1 MINLLQGRRLVDLS
15 VTLDNNPWTDPP
27 PLLPSIE
34 YQDHQQGWPEM
45 AAMFPGLEKAQMPG
59 EEAWASERLT
69 VTPHNG
75 THMDAPWHY
84 SSTTNGGE
92 PAFGIDELPLEW
104 CLRPGVRLD
113 FRHVAD
119 GAILQPEDLQRE
131 LARIDYCLSPLD
143 IVLINTA
150 AGARYGQPDYLQRG
164 CGIGRAATLWLLEQG
179 VRVVGTVPWS
189 WDAPFHFTRERFQAS
204 GDAGLIWEGHKAG
217 REIAY
222 GQMEKLSNLEQLPD
236 HGFWVSCFPY
246 KIRRGSA
253 GFIRAVA
260 IVDA

>member
-27 PLLPSIE
+27 PLLPNIE
-34 YQDHQQGWPEM
+34 YQDHLQGWPEM
-45 AAMFPGLEKAQMPG
+45 AAMFPGLEKSQMPG

-119 GAILQPEDLQRE
+119 GAILQPEDRQRE
-131 LARIDYCLSPLD
+131 LA
-143 IVLINTA
+143 
-150 AGARYGQPDYLQRG
+150 
-164 CGIGRAATLWLLEQG
+164 
-179 VRVVGTVPWS
+179 
-189 WDAPFHFTRERFQAS
+189 
-204 GDAGLIWEGHKAG
+204 
-217 REIAY
+217 IACRR
-222 GQMEKLSNLEQLPD
+222 
-236 HGFWVSCFPY
+236 WISC
-246 KIRRGSA
+246 
-253 GFIRAVA
+253 
-260 IVDA
+260 

>member
-1 MINLLQGRRLVDLS
+1 M
-15 VTLDNNPWTDPP
+15 
-27 PLLPSIE
+27 
-34 YQDHQQGWPEM
+34 
-45 AAMFPGLEKAQMPG
+45 
-59 EEAWASERLT
+59 
-69 VTPHNG
+69 TPHNG

-131 LARIDYCLSPLD
+131 LARIDYRLSPLD

-150 AGARYGQPDYLQRG
+150 AGACYGQPDYLQRG

-179 VRVVGTVPWS
+179 YGWS
-189 WDAPFHFTRERFQAS
+189 APTL
-204 GDAGLIWEGHKAG
+204 GAGM
-217 REIAY
+217 RP
-222 GQMEKLSNLEQLPD
+222 STLPANAFRPAATP
-236 HGFWVSCFPY
+236 G
-246 KIRRGSA
+246 
-253 GFIRAVA
+253 
-260 IVDA
+260 

>member
-1 MINLLQGRRLVDLS
+1 
-15 VTLDNNPWTDPP
+15 
-27 PLLPSIE
+27 
-34 YQDHQQGWPEM
+34 
-45 AAMFPGLEKAQMPG
+45 
-59 EEAWASERLT
+59 
-69 VTPHNG
+69 
-75 THMDAPWHY
+75 
-84 SSTTNGGE
+84 
-92 PAFGIDELPLEW
+92 
-104 CLRPGVRLD
+104 
-113 FRHVAD
+113 
-119 GAILQPEDLQRE
+119 
-131 LARIDYCLSPLD
+131 
-143 IVLINTA
+143 
-150 AGARYGQPDYLQRG
+150 
-164 CGIGRAATLWLLEQG
+164 AATLWLLEQG
-179 VRVVGTVPWS
+179 VRVVGTDAWS

>member
-1 MINLLQGRRLVDLS
+1 MAGNGGDVPGTGKIADAGRGGLGLRAPDR
-15 VTLDNNPWTDPP
+15 D
-27 PLLPSIE
+27 
-34 YQDHQQGWPEM
+34 
-45 AAMFPGLEKAQMPG
+45 AAQWHPYG
-59 EEAWASERLT
+59 R
-69 VTPHNG
+69 
-75 THMDAPWHY
+75 PWHY

-131 LARIDYCLSPLD
+131 LARIGYCLSPLD

-179 VRVVGTVPWS
+179 VRVVGTDAWS

-217 REIAY
+217 RRSPM
-222 GQMEKLSNLEQLPD
+222 GKWRS
-236 HGFWVSCFPY
+236 
-246 KIRRGSA
+246 
-253 GFIRAVA
+253 
-260 IVDA
+260 

>member
-1 MINLLQGRRLVDLS
+1 MINLLQGRRLIDLS
-15 VTLDNNPWTDPP
+15 VTLDNNPGPTRRRCCRT
-27 PLLPSIE
+27 LSIRIISR
-34 YQDHQQGWPEM
+34 DGRKWRRCFRDWKN
-45 AAMFPGLEKAQMPG
+45 ADAGRGGLG
-59 EEAWASERLT
+59 LGRLT

-75 THMDAPWHY
+75 THMDAPRHY

-179 VRVVGTVPWS
+179 YGWL
-189 WDAPFHFTRERFQAS
+189 APTPELGCTLPLYPRTLS
-204 GDAGLIWEGHKAG
+204 GQRRRRADLGGHKAG
-217 REIAY
+217 RRSPM
-222 GQMEKLSNLEQLPD
+222 GKWRS
-236 HGFWVSCFPY
+236 
-246 KIRRGSA
+246 
-253 GFIRAVA
+253 
-260 IVDA
+260 